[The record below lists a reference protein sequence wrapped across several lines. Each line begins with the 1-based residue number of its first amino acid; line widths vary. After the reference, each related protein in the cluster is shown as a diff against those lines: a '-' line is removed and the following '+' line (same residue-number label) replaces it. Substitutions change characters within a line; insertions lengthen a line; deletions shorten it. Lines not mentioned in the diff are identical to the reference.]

1 MSPATLSSACLT
13 NQDTMPGL
21 APQQD
26 TAVVLPGLRLRL
38 AAMVASRRA

>member
-1 MSPATLSSACLT
+1 MLTSACLT

-26 TAVVLPGLRLRL
+26 TAVVPPGLRLRL
-38 AAMVASRRA
+38 AASVVSRSA